1 LHSAALLLLFPVTLL
16 FFSTEIFVKLVVF
29 IKAIDATLLLTLLW
43 NRSTVKPPTIISEGT
58 TENKQWMRENDSCG
72 ESILMCHK
80 HEKTKSENFT
90 FFLLTKNEQ
99 IKGNLKYLS
108 TNNILHVSF

>member
-1 LHSAALLLLFPVTLL
+1 MLLCCSHYYGIEVQWNLL
-16 FFSTEIFVKLVVF
+16 
-29 IKAIDATLLLTLLW
+29 
-43 NRSTVKPPTIISEGT
+43 TIISEGT
-58 TENKQWMRENDSCG
+58 TENKQFMRENDSCE

-80 HEKTKSENFT
+80 HEKTKSEHFT

-108 TNNILHVSF
+108 TNNILHVTFYLKHNVSDKTTPILS